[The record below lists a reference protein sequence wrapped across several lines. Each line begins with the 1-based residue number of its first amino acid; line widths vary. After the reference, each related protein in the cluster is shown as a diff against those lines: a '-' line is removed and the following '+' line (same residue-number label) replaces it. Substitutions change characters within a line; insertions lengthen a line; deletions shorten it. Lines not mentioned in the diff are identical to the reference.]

1 MFVWE
6 GLVGMVCDMRYHT
19 ISTLPRAPATSFSA
33 AAAAAA
39 AGGVGGAAAA

>member
-33 AAAAAA
+33 AAAAA
-39 AGGVGGAAAA
+39 GGVGGAAAA